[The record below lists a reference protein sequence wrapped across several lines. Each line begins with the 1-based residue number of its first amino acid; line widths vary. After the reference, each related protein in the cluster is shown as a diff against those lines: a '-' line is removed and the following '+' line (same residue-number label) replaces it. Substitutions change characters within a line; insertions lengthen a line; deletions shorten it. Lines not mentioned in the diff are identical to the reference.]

1 MGGKQS
7 KTGNVEQYMPAIIP
21 RVESSDVI
29 NGVQNSTANLNNSG
43 INGTVNLNK
52 LDRQHIEYIKQDLRD
67 TPELFVLNNMIMAV
81 MFFEDYNKCKDNLL
95 LNKLR
100 NPEDFITPDAMF
112 EIVNENTIFRPHHG
126 PKKYNSE
133 PLIPKRIFV
142 ANNTV
147 RVLGSTED
155 AVEESDHKAV
165 VRIEESRR
173 KGYIKLRELKKTNV
187 RDSGSPI
194 LPLDSIESISRSSTA
209 SSETAYTTITNL
221 KTPKPIDINKALEKE
236 ASESTGFP
244 RSCIS
249 YRKIKKI
256 SWDPDELLGENISED
271 DLFEIVSYINSKNFM
286 AHNIQNQSV
295 LTEVASK
302 LGVDLE
308 NICEPNAIQ
317 EKIYCSVNIDEKY
330 IPCEIMPC
338 IKAKWPLEQTLAF
351 INKGERDAEPRQRF
365 VFPTPYMIEE
375 IKTLDCVLL
384 PKGYLETKGNRND
397 VDISWELCFPQAQKY
412 LETCMSYSQ
421 IKSLLLLISLHKT
434 FIEPKT
440 KHLGLTVDHIRNF
453 LLLEC
458 ESNCSDWPEY
468 RLGIKLIKVIKK
480 LNNHLSMAHPHIPD
494 FFVSDKNILSDVANR
509 EIRKSHK
516 VLHEII
522 QAPLMHFM
530 IALRNIRYT
539 NGKTFYP
546 PLDFKE
552 LYDILVKP
560 GIEHSNPQLAAK
572 TIKKPKYSDPEK
584 AFLSFKDAKKRR
596 TILRQRLEE
605 EESEKRKMKEAEE
618 KRRGSIDSINVEWIC
633 EKDFDIHKKRAL
645 ILFFI
650 NAFLDIAKKGLK
662 LSKDKAKFYLKQ
674 AYYLAKILEEQYPA
688 FTDDVKDHL
697 KTINELEKQCV
708 SNNRHKEEVNSI
720 RQFNKKIPTTNI
732 VNTKK
737 IAALNDGKTRKSVT
751 FIENHKKLT

>member
-7 KTGNVEQYMPAIIP
+7 KKTSEQSKLDLLTK
-21 RVESSDVI
+21 VDDS
-29 NGVQNSTANLNNSG
+29 VQNVNSNVYSIGNLNDSG
-43 INGTVNLNK
+43 KNGTVNLNK

-95 LNKLR
+95 QNKLR
-100 NPEDFITPDAMF
+100 NPEDFITPDDMF
-112 EIVNENTIFRPHHG
+112 EFVNENTIFRPHHG
-126 PKKYNSE
+126 PKKFESE
-133 PLIPKRIFV
+133 PLIPKRIFMP
-142 ANNTV
+142 NNTV

-155 AVEESDHKAV
+155 AVEENNDEAV
-165 VRIEESRR
+165 VRIEESQR
-173 KGYIKLRELKKTNV
+173 KGYIKLRELKKTNI

-194 LPLDSIESISRSSTA
+194 LPLDSIESNSRSSSA
-209 SSETAYTTITNL
+209 SSETAYTTISNL
-221 KTPKPIDINKALEKE
+221 KTPKPMDINAALEKQ
-236 ASESTGFP
+236 ASQSTGFP
-244 RSCIS
+244 RSCFS

-256 SWDPDELLGENISED
+256 SWDPDELKGENISED

-286 AHNIQNQSV
+286 THIQNEPI
-295 LTEVASK
+295 LNEVASK

-308 NICEPNAIQ
+308 DICEAKVIQ
-317 EKIYCSVNIDEKY
+317 EKIYCNVSIEEKY

-338 IKAKWPLEQTLAF
+338 IKAKWPLEQTLTF
-351 INKGERDAEPRQRF
+351 LSKGERDAEPRQRF
-365 VFPTPYMIEE
+365 VFPTSYMIEE

-384 PKGYLETKGNRND
+384 PKGYIETKGKRND

-421 IKSLLLLISLHKT
+421 IKSLLLLITLHKT

-458 ESNCSDWPEY
+458 ESNCSDWPEH
-468 RLGIKLIKVIKK
+468 RLGSKLIKVIKR
-480 LNNHLSMAHPHIPD
+480 LNSHLSKAHPHIPD
-494 FFVSDKNILSDVANR
+494 FFVSGKNILNDVANR

-516 VLHEII
+516 VLDEIL
-522 QAPLMHFM
+522 QAPVMHFM

-546 PLDFKE
+546 PLNFKN
-552 LYDILVKP
+552 LYDILVKT

-572 TIKKPKYSDPEK
+572 TIKKPKYSDPEMT
-584 AFLSFKDAKKRR
+584 FLMFKDVKKRR
-596 TILRQRLEE
+596 TILKQRIEQEE
-605 EESEKRKMKEAEE
+605 MEERRKKEAED
-618 KRRGSIDSINVEWIC
+618 KRRGSIDSINVEWTC

-650 NAFLDIAKKGLK
+650 NTFLGIAKKGLK
-662 LSKDKAKFYLKQ
+662 LSKMRAKFYLKQ
-674 AYYLAKILEEQYPA
+674 AYYLAKILEEQCPA

-708 SNNRHKEEVNSI
+708 SNYGHKEDLNST
-720 RQFNKKIPTTNI
+720 RPFNKKVPITNI
-732 VNTKK
+732 TNTKK
-737 IAALNDGKTRKSVT
+737 ITAINEGKTRKSVT
-751 FIENHKKLT
+751 FIENHKKST